1 MPRSSTTSSADFSA
15 RLSFWLLSAFLV
27 ILWIAGG
34 ASRADVSGQAVV
46 RFFAWI
52 FLIVFVLFSAR
63 FDWRRVKP
71 IAIFLGL
78 AILLVF
84 LQLVPLPPE
93 VWTALPGRE
102 LLKGAAEV
110 SDQPQPWRPLS
121 ISPSATANALGS
133 LVVPALVL
141 ILCAQLTREQHWRIA
156 ALLLALTFGGCLLA
170 LLQFSGANFD
180 NPLINYQDAA
190 VSGNFANRNHFALFV
205 ALGCVLALVWG
216 LRGDRDKKWK
226 SFVAIALL
234 PLFLLIALAT
244 GSRAGFLLSVLAIAT
259 GLFLTRSAV
268 LQQLRALPRW
278 AALAVLAFVVL
289 ALVGAVILSFS
300 LGRAVSIERAFELNA
315 AGDLRSQAFP
325 YIVEEVTRYFPVGS
339 GFGTFDPVY
348 RIGEPDSLLQPHY
361 FNRAHND
368 WLEVILDGGIASI
381 SLLVAVPIWI
391 VATALKAWRRAGG
404 NRGLAGVGTVALIL
418 TMLASVPDYPARTPM
433 IMAVVVIA
441 AVWLHAGSNSSSK
454 TFQAHSQR
462 L

>member
-1 MPRSSTTSSADFSA
+1 MPRSTTSSADFSA

-121 ISPSATANALGS
+121 ISPSATVNALGS
-133 LVVPALVL
+133 LIVPALVV
-141 ILCAQLTREQHWRIA
+141 ILAAQLTWEQHWRIA
-156 ALLLALTFGGCLLA
+156 AVLLALIFAGCLLA
-170 LLQFSGANFD
+170 LLQFSGANFS
-180 NPLINYQDAA
+180 NPLINYQETA
-190 VSGNFANRNHFALFV
+190 VSGNFANRNHFALLV
-205 ALGCVLALVWG
+205 AVGCLLAPLWG
-216 LRGDRDKKWK
+216 LQNEGVRRWTAIG
-226 SFVAIALL
+226 AIALL
-234 PLFLLIALAT
+234 PFFLLVSLAT
-244 GSRAGFLLSVLAIAT
+244 GSRAGFLLTAAAIVT
-259 GLFLTRSAV
+259 GLFLARDEMKS
-268 LQQLRALPRW
+268 QLRAMPRW
-278 AALAVLAFVVL
+278 TTLVILGSTVAMIVGAAVL
-289 ALVGAVILSFS
+289 SFY
-300 LGRAVSIERAFELNA
+300 LGRAVSIDRAFELEA
-315 AGDLRSQAFP
+315 SEDLRAQAFP
-325 YIVEEVTRYFPVGS
+325 HVIEALVRYFPFGT

-348 RIGEPDSLLQPHY
+348 RIGEVDALLQPLY

-368 WLEVILDGGIASI
+368 WLEIVLDGGIFSVA
-381 SLLVAVPIWI
+381 LLVAALIW
-391 VATALKAWRRAGG
+391 VGVSGVLAWRRRTRNGA
-404 NRGLAGVGTVALIL
+404 LARSGAIIL
-418 TMLASVPDYPARTPM
+418 LFTMLASVPDYPARTPM

-441 AVWLHAGSNSSSK
+441 ATWLYLGSGSSS
-454 TFQAHSQR
+454 HSYPADRQR
-462 L
+462 P

>member
-1 MPRSSTTSSADFSA
+1 MPRSTTSSADFSA

-141 ILCAQLTREQHWRIA
+141 VLCAQLTREQHWRIA
-156 ALLLALTFGGCLLA
+156 AILLSLVFAGCLLA
-170 LLQFSGANFD
+170 LLQFSGANFG
-180 NPLINYQDAA
+180 NPLINYQEAA

-205 ALGCVLALVWG
+205 AVGSLLAPLCG
-216 LRGDRDKKWK
+216 FRGARPSRWT
-226 SFVAIALL
+226 AIFAIVLL
-234 PLFLLIALAT
+234 PFFLLVALAT
-244 GSRAGFLLSVLAIAT
+244 GSRAGILLTALAIFA
-259 GLFLTRSAV
+259 GLFLIRSEV
-268 LQQLRALPRW
+268 KHQLRTMPRW
-278 AALAVLAFVVL
+278 IASAIVGSVAALLFGVTV
-289 ALVGAVILSFS
+289 LSFY
-300 LGRAVSIERAFELNA
+300 LGRAVSIDRAFALEA
-315 AGDLRSQAFP
+315 AEDLRTLALPDVIKAIGS
-325 YIVEEVTRYFPVGS
+325 YFPFGS

-348 RIGEPDSLLQPHY
+348 RIGEADALLQPRY
-361 FNRAHND
+361 FNHAHND
-368 WLEVILDGGIASI
+368 WLEILLDGGAFAAA
-381 SLLVAVPIWI
+381 LLVAVLVWLG
-391 VATALKAWRRAGG
+391 VSTVRAG
-404 NRGLAGVGTVALIL
+404 RQSARTAGFARSGTIALL
-418 TMLASVPDYPARTPM
+418 LVMLASITDYPARTPM
-433 IMAVVVIA
+433 MMAVIIIA
-441 AVWLHAGSNSSSK
+441 AVWLHLGSGSSS
-454 TFQAHSQR
+454 QAYAAESEQP
-462 L
+462 